1 MIRQPEFGNRNK
13 NVLFYEM
20 ERKQIEKINKIL
32 AGTDLTRSEE
42 KTLLW
47 LAGWEEG
54 QVDNL
59 LSVIE
64 KTARI
69 RAQELGGYAH
79 KKEGGRNGD
88 NCR

>member
-47 LAGWEEG
+47 FAGWEEG